1 MFGWTS
7 LNMHWG
13 ITLNTTKFSVMDAS
27 KAFKKSRTTIY
38 EALKNGE
45 LSRDHDGLIDLS
57 ELIRVYGNP
66 ISVQSSTRTEQVQ
79 KDVQVHVQSEVENV
93 LKDQISL
100 LKNQLDLANQ
110 REKSLMQHIEDLTHR
125 IEFKGTLEQP
135 KQENINQLNESTNS
149 NIATDPR
156 SQDESNYDGLT
167 TPENKRIP
175 IPEHIE
181 PEPKKR
187 GFLSRFFLPYG

>member
-1 MFGWTS
+1 M
-7 LNMHWG
+7 NRG
-13 ITLNTTKFSVMDAS
+13 IVLNTTKFSVMDAS

-45 LSRDHDGLIDLS
+45 LSRDNDGLIDLS

-66 ISVQSSTRTEQVQ
+66 IGVQSSTRTEQVQ

-135 KQENINQLNESTNS
+135 KQEDIGKINQSTDS

-156 SQDESNYDGLT
+156 PEAEPNYDELT
-167 TPENKRIP
+167 TSTQKENKRIP
-175 IPEHIE
+175 VPEHVE
-181 PEPKKR
+181 PEPQKG
-187 GFLSRFFLPYG
+187 GFLSRFFLPNG

>member
-1 MFGWTS
+1 M
-7 LNMHWG
+7 NRG
-13 ITLNTTKFSVMDAS
+13 IVLNTTKFSVMDAS

-66 ISVQSSTRTEQVQ
+66 VGVQSSTRTEQVQ

-135 KQENINQLNESTNS
+135 KQEDIGKINQSTDS

-156 SQDESNYDGLT
+156 PEAEPNYDELT
-167 TPENKRIP
+167 TSTQKENKRIP
-175 IPEHIE
+175 VPEHVE
-181 PEPKKR
+181 PEPQKR
-187 GFLSRFFLPYG
+187 GFLSRFFLPNG

>member
-1 MFGWTS
+1 
-7 LNMHWG
+7 
-13 ITLNTTKFSVMDAS
+13 MDAS

-66 ISVQSSTRTEQVQ
+66 VGVQSSTRTEQVQ
-79 KDVQVHVQSEVENV
+79 KDVQVHVQSEVESV

>member
-1 MFGWTS
+1 
-7 LNMHWG
+7 
-13 ITLNTTKFSVMDAS
+13 MDAS

-38 EALKNGE
+38 EAIKNGE

-66 ISVQSSTRTEQVQ
+66 IGVQSSTRTEHAQ
-79 KDVQVHVQSEVENV
+79 KDVQVHVQSEIENV

-125 IEFKGTLEQP
+125 IEFKGQLEQP
-135 KQENINQLNESTNS
+135 KKELDEHKVTTHSEMTEN
-149 NIATDPR
+149 PR
-156 SQDESNYDGLT
+156 PEPEQKDDGLT
-167 TPENKRIP
+167 TPEQTENKRIP
-175 IPEHIE
+175 VPEQVE
-181 PEPKKR
+181 PEQPKR
-187 GFLSRFFLPYG
+187 GWLSRFFLPNG

>member
-1 MFGWTS
+1 M
-7 LNMHWG
+7 NRG
-13 ITLNTTKFSVMDAS
+13 IVLNTTKFSVMDAS

-45 LSRDHDGLIDLS
+45 LSRDNDGLIDLS

-66 ISVQSSTRTEQVQ
+66 IGVQSSTRTEQVQ

-135 KQENINQLNESTNS
+135 KQEDIGKINQSTDS

-156 SQDESNYDGLT
+156 PEAEPNYDELT
-167 TPENKRIP
+167 TSTQKENKRIP
-175 IPEHIE
+175 VPEHVE
-181 PEPKKR
+181 PEPQKR
-187 GFLSRFFLPYG
+187 GFLSRFFLPNG

>member
-1 MFGWTS
+1 
-7 LNMHWG
+7 
-13 ITLNTTKFSVMDAS
+13 MDAS

-38 EALKNGE
+38 ESIKSGE

-66 ISVQSSTRTEQVQ
+66 VSVQSSTRTEQVQ
-79 KDVQVHVQSEVENV
+79 KDVQVHVQSEIENV

-135 KQENINQLNESTNS
+135 KQENTNKLNESTNL

-156 SQDESNYDGLT
+156 PEIESNYDALT
-167 TPENKRIP
+167 TFGEDNKRIP
-175 IPEHIE
+175 IPEHVE
-181 PEPKKR
+181 PEPKER
-187 GFLSRFFLPYG
+187 GLLGRLARAVFTDE

>member
-1 MFGWTS
+1 
-7 LNMHWG
+7 
-13 ITLNTTKFSVMDAS
+13 MDAS

-38 EALKNGE
+38 EAIKTGE

-66 ISVQSSTRTEQVQ
+66 IGVQSSTRTEHAH
-79 KDVQVHVQSEVENV
+79 KDVHVHVQSEIEHV

-125 IEFKGTLEQP
+125 IEFKGQLEQP
-135 KQENINQLNESTNS
+135 KIEVEEHRIRVKISGFQCRSKLNRNRRKGAFGAVFLDPMINHDCL
-149 NIATDPR
+149 TDM
-156 SQDESNYDGLT
+156 
-167 TPENKRIP
+167 NKVV
-175 IPEHIE
+175 EH
-181 PEPKKR
+181 
-187 GFLSRFFLPYG
+187 

>member
-1 MFGWTS
+1 
-7 LNMHWG
+7 
-13 ITLNTTKFSVMDAS
+13 MDAS

-38 EALKNGE
+38 EALKNGD

-57 ELIRVYGNP
+57 ELLRVYGNP
-66 ISVQSSTRTEQVQ
+66 IGVQSSTRTEHVQ
-79 KDVQVHVQSEVENV
+79 KDVQVHVQSEVESV

-125 IEFKGTLEQP
+125 IEFKGTLEKP
-135 KQENINQLNESTNS
+135 KQEDIEKINQFTDS

-156 SQDESNYDGLT
+156 SETVEPSVTSQSASEVV
-167 TPENKRIP
+167 ENKRIP
-175 IPEHIE
+175 VPEYIE

-187 GFLSRFFLPYG
+187 GFLSRFFLPNG

>member
-1 MFGWTS
+1 
-7 LNMHWG
+7 
-13 ITLNTTKFSVMDAS
+13 MDAS

-57 ELIRVYGNP
+57 ELLRVYGNP
-66 ISVQSSTRTEQVQ
+66 MGVQSSTRTEQVH
-79 KDVQVHVQSEVENV
+79 KDVHVHVQSEIETV

-125 IEFKGTLEQP
+125 IEFKGNLEQP
-135 KQENINQLNESTNS
+135 KQEDIEKINQSTDS
-149 NIATDPR
+149 NIATDP
-156 SQDESNYDGLT
+156 QPEAEPNYDELAT
-167 TPENKRIP
+167 STQKENKSVP
-175 IPEHIE
+175 VLEHVE
-181 PEPKKR
+181 PEPVKR
-187 GFLSRFFLPYG
+187 GFLSRFFLPNG

>member
-1 MFGWTS
+1 M
-7 LNMHWG
+7 NRG

-45 LSRDHDGLIDLS
+45 LSRDNDGLIDLS

-66 ISVQSSTRTEQVQ
+66 IDVQSSTRTEHVQ
-79 KDVQVHVQSEVENV
+79 EDAHVHVHSEVENL
-93 LKDQISL
+93 LKEQISL

-125 IEFKGTLEQP
+125 IEFKGKLEPQINEEAVTHSSVKSDEITTKAPEPIQEQP
-135 KQENINQLNESTNS
+135 IDN
-149 NIATDPR
+149 P
-156 SQDESNYDGLT
+156 
-167 TPENKRIP
+167 RIP
-175 IPEHIE
+175 VPEHVE

-187 GFLSRFFLPYG
+187 GFLSRFFLPNG

>member
-1 MFGWTS
+1 
-7 LNMHWG
+7 
-13 ITLNTTKFSVMDAS
+13 MDAS

-38 EALKNGE
+38 ESIKSGE

-66 ISVQSSTRTEQVQ
+66 VSVQSSTRTEQVQ

-135 KQENINQLNESTNS
+135 KQENINKLNESTNS

-156 SQDESNYDGLT
+156 PQTESNYDGLT
-167 TPENKRIP
+167 TPQQDNKRIP
-175 IPEHIE
+175 IPNNVE
-181 PEPKKR
+181 PEPEKR
-187 GFLSRFFLPYG
+187 GFWSRFFKPYG